1 MITKRLSER
10 NYLLAAITWT
20 ILIAIL
26 CLVSLKQLPS
36 ITTIKYKDKII
47 HFLFYFVFVFL
58 WYFALKNKNV
68 KILKIVVFAIV
79 YGIIIEVLQSVV
91 TTNREA
97 DVFDAL
103 ANSFGA
109 CSAFLILKLKNNL

>member
-1 MITKRLSER
+1 MITKLLSER
-10 NYLLAAITWT
+10 NYLLAAIFWT

-26 CLVSLKQLPS
+26 CLVSLNELPP
-36 ITTIKYKDKII
+36 ITTFKYKDKII

-79 YGIIIEVLQSVV
+79 YGIIIEALQSVV